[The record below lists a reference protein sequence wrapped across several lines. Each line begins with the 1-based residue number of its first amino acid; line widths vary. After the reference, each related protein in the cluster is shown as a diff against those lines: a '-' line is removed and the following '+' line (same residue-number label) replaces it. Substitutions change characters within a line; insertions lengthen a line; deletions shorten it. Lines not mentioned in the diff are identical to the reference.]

1 VLADGVQLAE
11 GTEVEVRL
19 PVRRR
24 EREARKRAKL
34 KEAVQRILAD
44 PITRPIGMDEIIAEM
59 KQEHEERADRWR
71 Q

>member
-1 VLADGVQLAE
+1 M
-11 GTEVEVRL
+11 EVRL

>member
-1 VLADGVQLAE
+1 MAKTSMINREAKREQLAK
-11 GTEVEVRL
+11 RY
-19 PVRRR
+19 
-24 EREARKRAKL
+24 AAKRAKL